1 MKIIGIKKVDF
12 TPREGGAPVV
22 GTHLFLTRPFD
33 ASVGEGDEAKKV
45 FLSAEKL
52 SSMTYKPKLYDE
64 VTVSYNEYGKVES
77 IEKAR

>member
-12 TPREGGAPVV
+12 TPRDGGSPVV
-22 GTHLFLTRPFD
+22 GTQLFLTRPFE
-33 ASVGEGDEAKKV
+33 AGAGEGDEAKKV

-52 SSMTYKPKLYDE
+52 SKMAYKPKLYDE
-64 VTVSYNEYGKVES
+64 VTVYYNEYGKVDT